1 MIAAGDIVAFTVR
14 RTPKRIGIGGDGVHF
29 TGSIQLK
36 VQGKAVEPTGDG
48 WLCAVGNCLYVVN
61 QVNVIKVTKP
71 DGIIIRT

>member
-14 RTPKRIGIGGDGVHF
+14 RTPKRIGGDGVHF

-36 VQGKAVEPTGDG
+36 VQGKAVEPTQDG
-48 WLCAVGNCLYVVN
+48 WLCAVGNCLYVAD

-71 DGIIIRT
+71 NGIIIRT